1 MKYFE
6 AAKRY
11 GAKVSLVGAAVL
23 VPTFAFANTD
33 PTAAV
38 IAAVVAG
45 AGTVSTAAM
54 SMLTSIIP
62 IAIGVLAA
70 VMVFRFGKRLISGL
84 V

>member
-1 MKYFE
+1 MLKNLSFV
-6 AAKRY
+6 AAPF
-11 GAKVSLVGAAVL
+11 AVL
-23 VPTFAFANTD
+23 APAAFANTTD
-33 PTAAV
+33 PTQGVITAV
-38 IAAVVAG
+38 TAG
-45 AGTVSTAAM
+45 ATQVSTAAM